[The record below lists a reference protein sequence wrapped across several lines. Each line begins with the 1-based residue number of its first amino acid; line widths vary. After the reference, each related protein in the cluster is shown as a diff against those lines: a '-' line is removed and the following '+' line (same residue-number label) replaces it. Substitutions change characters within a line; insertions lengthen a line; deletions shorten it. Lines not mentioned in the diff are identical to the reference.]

1 MNPYEPPPAET
12 LNEDATG
19 QQGDTRTAVA
29 VFATMFGA
37 IALYVVFAVLFM
49 T

>member
-1 MNPYEPPPAET
+1 MNPYEPPQPDT
-12 LNEDATG
+12 LNEDETG

-29 VFATMFGA
+29 VFAAMFGA